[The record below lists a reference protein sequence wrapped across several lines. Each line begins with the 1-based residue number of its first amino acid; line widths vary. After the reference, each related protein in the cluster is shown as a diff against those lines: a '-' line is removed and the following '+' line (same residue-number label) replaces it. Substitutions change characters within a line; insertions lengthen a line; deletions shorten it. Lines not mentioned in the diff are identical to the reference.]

1 MLYWYDAI
9 RCNTMQ
15 CALNG
20 FCASTTASS
29 MEDAAP
35 LLLKD
40 CCLQTGV
47 DGSEY
52 MPAKS
57 IPKRSHPWQGWKSLG
72 VQGNRIM
79 INYSP
84 TNHVFVFNVWVRMM
98 KESWIMIPVWFC
110 HSQLLAKSYYLRPAS
125 LFEPPPQFN
134 WRLFFPLPVPHQTEF
149 SETDAIAAQEN
160 YWYIL
165 LCEFWLGDISVQLIC
180 HRGPQLLS
188 PGVPVSLVW
197 DCLRNTAVIKGKQ
210 RPNPWDSKAE
220 DAVARFCSLLDGSD
234 GWVCLLGPS
243 TILELACGLWAC
255 GTKGSF
261 AGPVWR
267 FIPLSTACLGIVG
280 VGLRGWLC
288 RRACLKTRGRLVWT
302 SSWQRPWGEPL
313 VTPLRKLCFR
323 GLKMLSAE
331 PIFLGWAG
339 HTCKIWRGRVR
350 LTASELSLSLLS
362 CCGWC

>member
-98 KESWIMIPVWFC
+98 KESWIMWFFMWW
-110 HSQLLAKSYYLRPAS
+110 SSGAIVSYWPRVITLGWHHY
-125 LFEPPPQFN
+125 FEPPPQFN
-134 WRLFFPLPVPHQTEF
+134 WHLFFPLPVPHQTIF

-160 YWYIL
+160 RYIL
-165 LCEFWLGDISVQLIC
+165 LC
-180 HRGPQLLS
+180 
-188 PGVPVSLVW
+188 
-197 DCLRNTAVIKGKQ
+197 
-210 RPNPWDSKAE
+210 
-220 DAVARFCSLLDGSD
+220 
-234 GWVCLLGPS
+234 
-243 TILELACGLWAC
+243 
-255 GTKGSF
+255 
-261 AGPVWR
+261 
-267 FIPLSTACLGIVG
+267 
-280 VGLRGWLC
+280 
-288 RRACLKTRGRLVWT
+288 
-302 SSWQRPWGEPL
+302 
-313 VTPLRKLCFR
+313 
-323 GLKMLSAE
+323 
-331 PIFLGWAG
+331 
-339 HTCKIWRGRVR
+339 
-350 LTASELSLSLLS
+350 
-362 CCGWC
+362 